1 MIKFFR
7 KIRQN
12 LLSENKTGKYFKY
25 ALGEIILVVIGILI
39 ALQINNWNQ
48 NRITQNNQEKYL
60 LLLKNET
67 LNNLNELKSA
77 QNTIQ
82 SITNGQQKLIRL
94 IDSNLD
100 TISENYFS
108 KVMFEA
114 FGSVPRFD
122 FENSVLSE
130 LKISGE
136 IKNIKNDSIRRK
148 IVALEPLV
156 KSVADS
162 EKFVIDM
169 FLVTSEI
176 ILENGS
182 VRTWYDSI
190 DFNEYVK
197 IEKGKKSV
205 SNIPILKSNKFENYL
220 LRYMGPSANLRGNIY
235 AKLEKHLNSLIEL
248 IDKEL
253 KALE

>member
-1 MIKFFR
+1 M
-7 KIRQN
+7 
-12 LLSENKTGKYFKY
+12 ENKTGKYFKY
-25 ALGEIILVVIGILI
+25 AFGEIILVVIGILI

-48 NRITQNNQEKYL
+48 NRITHNNQEKYL

-67 LNNLNELKSA
+67 LNNLNELKNV

-82 SITNGQQKLIRL
+82 SITNGQQELVRL
-94 IDSNLD
+94 IDSNQD

-108 KVMFEA
+108 HVLFEA
-114 FGSVPRFD
+114 VGSVARFD

-136 IKNIKNDSIRRK
+136 LKNIRNDSIRRK

-156 KSVADS
+156 KSVAGS

-176 ILENGS
+176 VLENGN

-190 DFNEYVK
+190 DFNEYIN
-197 IEKGKKSV
+197 IEKGNKSV
-205 SNIPILKSNKFENYL
+205 SNIPILKSKKFENYL
-220 LRYMGPSANLRGNIY
+220 LRYMGPSANLSENIY
-235 AKLEKHLNSLIEL
+235 TKLENHLNSLIEL

-253 KALE
+253 KVLE

>member
-1 MIKFFR
+1 MK
-7 KIRQN
+7 
-12 LLSENKTGKYFKY
+12 NKTGKYFKY
-25 ALGEIILVVIGILI
+25 AIGEIFLVVIGILI

-67 LNNLNELKSA
+67 LNNLNELKNA

-82 SITNGQQKLIRL
+82 SITNGQQKLVRL
-94 IDSNLD
+94 IDCKQD

-108 KVMFEA
+108 QILFEA
-114 FGSVPRFD
+114 LGSVARFD

-136 IKNIKNDSIRRK
+136 IKNIRNDSIRRK

-156 KSVADS
+156 KSVAGS

-190 DFNEYVK
+190 DFNEYIN
-197 IEKGKKSV
+197 IEKGKKSD
-205 SNIPILKSNKFENYL
+205 SNIPILKSKAFENHL
-220 LRYMGPSANLRGNIY
+220 LRYMGPSANLKDNQY
-235 AKLEKHLNSLIEL
+235 TKLEDHLNSLIEL

-253 KALE
+253 KTLE